1 MAFCFTRAARIQKH
15 RDGTRETQAQ
25 ALGQMTKGKALQKD
39 VASSHKEK
47 VLVIIEAL
55 IAIVID
61 LVMLVCFNPLM
72 KLAPER
78 EFFLDDHSI
87 GYTYIPN
94 EKVPT
99 WLLVLF
105 AIIMLLTGPIIEWAT
120 SSFKR
125 CVLLVTAYIL
135 ASCPMLFV
143 CQFLKIV
150 VARLRPD
157 FLSRCDPDPVTLI
170 CRNEDETAVTNGR
183 TSFPSGH
190 CTCIFYA
197 ATCLGIYF
205 CMFFSPFK
213 YMIKK
218 GAKKGQ
224 SLLSLRILLV
234 LAPFIVAL
242 YVAAERNTDHRHHP
256 GDILAGS
263 ILGISGA
270 VLSLFLVRDLYG
282 KFKVGEFGHYKDTE
296 TVLLERPDVETLTSL
311 TDSDT
316 SPSENNNREGEKE
329 VEP

>member
-1 MAFCFTRAARIQKH
+1 MKPQ
-15 RDGTRETQAQ
+15 E
-25 ALGQMTKGKALQKD
+25 KD
-39 VASSHKEK
+39 VTSSHKEK
-47 VLVIIEAL
+47 KLVIIETV
-55 IAIVID
+55 IAIIID
-61 LVMLVCFNPLM
+61 LMMLVCFNSLM

-94 EKVPT
+94 EKVPS
-99 WLLVLF
+99 WLLVIF
-105 AIIMLLTGPIIEWAT
+105 AVIMFLIGPIVEWVT
-120 SSFKR
+120 SGFKR
-125 CVLLVTAYIL
+125 CILLIAAYIL

-157 FLSRCDPDPVTLI
+157 FLSRCDPDPVTLA
-170 CRNEDETAVTNGR
+170 CRNEDTTTVTNGR

-197 ATCLGIYF
+197 ATCLGIYL
-205 CMFFSPFK
+205 CMFFAPFK

-218 GAKKGQ
+218 GARKGQ
-224 SLLSLRILLV
+224 SLLSLRVLLV
-234 LAPFIVAL
+234 LAPFVVAL

-256 GDILAGS
+256 GDILAGT

-270 VLSLFLVRDLYG
+270 VLSLFLTQDLYE

-296 TVLLERPDVETLTSL
+296 TVSLDKPDVETLASL
-311 TDSDT
+311 TELDIN
-316 SPSENNNREGEKE
+316 SPKCEENGKE
-329 VEP
+329 IEP